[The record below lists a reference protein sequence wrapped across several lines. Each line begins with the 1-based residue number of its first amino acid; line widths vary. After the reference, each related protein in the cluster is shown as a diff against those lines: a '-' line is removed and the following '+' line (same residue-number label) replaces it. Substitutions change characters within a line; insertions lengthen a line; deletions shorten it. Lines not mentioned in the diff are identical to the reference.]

1 MGWPVVENSQDCLTE
16 NMRATL
22 VLETLRLSGSS
33 RQKSLG

>member
-1 MGWPVVENSQDCLTE
+1 MGWPVVENSLDRLTG

-22 VLETLRLSGSS
+22 VLETLRLSGLS